1 MKLTQSGNL
10 LPSQTSLVFH
20 ALNNLVSIEML
31 YLRSR
36 AACLSRKSLEC
47 DGIELK
53 NGRGSFL
60 SFFSYMKETNPFKC
74 SCLLLRLKMSIFI
87 SQVIKQCTKMLT
99 FNNSPRHTRT
109 NPTGKLLF
117 LPDFTFMATF
127 PN

>member
-1 MKLTQSGNL
+1 MQSRGM
-10 LPSQTSLVFH
+10 F
-20 ALNNLVSIEML
+20 
-31 YLRSR
+31 
-36 AACLSRKSLEC
+36 KSKIPRIG

-60 SFFSYMKETNPFKC
+60 SFFSYMKERNPFKC
-74 SCLLLRLKMSIFI
+74 SCLLLRLKISIFI
-87 SQVIKQCTKMLT
+87 NQVIKQCTKMLT

-117 LPDFTFMATF
+117 LPDFTYTFMATS